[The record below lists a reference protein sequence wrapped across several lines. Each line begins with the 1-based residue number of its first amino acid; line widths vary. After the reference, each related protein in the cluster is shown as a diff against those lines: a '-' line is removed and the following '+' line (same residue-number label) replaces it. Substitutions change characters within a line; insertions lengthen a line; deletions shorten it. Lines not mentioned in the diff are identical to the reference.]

1 MSNYPTHDAISEA
14 SINLT
19 SFHKAFGKGS
29 RSEAIETA
37 ISTKADI
44 RLNDKDFN
52 NLNEVK
58 GNQKKVT
65 KKICKNFEGREK
77 FLLRETHNIF
87 QSATKI
93 NIGQSLIEHAME
105 ACEMPPKDLLNAFM
119 TGIPAFNSMWIEYDL
134 SFGGSVHN
142 PTELS
147 GTSSKYQG
155 PIRCGYLIQK
165 VGWENLSQF
174 DAEQFSPKEKAEVA
188 RQRRV
193 KPVWTPMHR
202 VTPMMGS
209 ESDWFELHKFI
220 HRPEYEYED
229 CPDSEV
235 FNPHK
240 LIAPKCG
247 AIFSYGEEENEF
259 TGNIVSRETYLKQM
273 AEKNAT
279 SILTQQYVDRYGGKK
294 SQKAFLNGLF
304 SRVGFC
310 QHLFAPLV
318 SDRYATNWQAT
329 YINFFRNASSD
340 KWIDGHLWAMDLR
353 FVIAVLGLLN
363 YQREVERDIEIVD
376 NDDIE
381 KPLML
386 HEPINE
392 VKVVEIN
399 LPKDEGVKLYG
410 KIFKQCITRQR
421 KHLRRGHWRTIHYKS
436 GLIKR
441 KWVEP
446 YWAGDAKLGTIIH
459 DYNLVNKKAG

>member
-1 MSNYPTHDAISEA
+1 MGTTMSNYPTHDAISEA

-19 SFHKAFGKGS
+19 SFHKAFGK
-29 RSEAIETA
+29 RDRWEAIETA
-37 ISTKADI
+37 ISTNAEI
-44 RLNDKDFN
+44 
-52 NLNEVK
+52 NLVEV
-58 GNQKKVT
+58 NSQKLYHTDVGK
-65 KKICKNFEGREK
+65 KKIAKKMCKNFEAREK

-87 QSATKI
+87 QNATKI
-93 NIGQSLIEHAME
+93 NIGQSLIEHAIE

-119 TGIPAFNSMWIEYDL
+119 TGIPAFNSMWIEWDPG
-134 SFGGSVHN
+134 FN
-142 PTELS
+142 AELK
-147 GTSSKYQG
+147 GV
-155 PIRCGYLIQK
+155 RFGYLIQR

-174 DAEQFSPKEKAEVA
+174 DVDQLSPKERAKKI
-188 RQRRV
+188 RQRRAN
-193 KPVWTPMHR
+193 PVWTPMHR
-202 VTPMMGS
+202 ITPEIWP
-209 ESDWFELHKFI
+209 ESDWFELHKFM
-220 HRPEYEYED
+220 HRPESDEQT
-229 CPDSEV
+229 
-235 FNPHK
+235 
-240 LIAPKCG
+240 LLAPRCG
-247 AIFSYGEEENEF
+247 AIFSYGEAPIENCQKH
-259 TGNIVSRETYLKQM
+259 TL
-273 AEKNAT
+273 EKNGAK
-279 SILTQQYVDRYGGKK
+279 ILTQEYVDYYSNKK
-294 SQKAFLNGLF
+294 AQKAFLNGLF
-304 SRVGFC
+304 SRFGFC

-318 SDRYATNWQAT
+318 SDRYATNWQAD
-329 YINFFRNASSD
+329 YINFFKHGASD
-340 KWIDGHLWAMDLR
+340 RWIDGDKWAMDLR

-386 HEPINE
+386 QEPINE

-459 DYNLVNKKAG
+459 DYHLVNKKAG

>member
-19 SFHKAFGKGS
+19 SFHKAFGKRS
-29 RSEAIETA
+29 RSEAVAEAVNLKYNGDKKA
-37 ISTKADI
+37 I
-44 RLNDKDFN
+44 
-52 NLNEVK
+52 
-58 GNQKKVT
+58 KKL
-65 KKICKNFEGREK
+65 CKNFEAREK
-77 FLLRETHNIF
+77 FLLKETHNIF

-93 NIGQSLIEHAME
+93 NIGQSLIEHAIE

-119 TGIPAFNSMWIEYDL
+119 TGIPAFNSMWIEWDPGF
-134 SFGGSVHN
+134 SAEMKGVRF
-142 PTELS
+142 
-147 GTSSKYQG
+147 
-155 PIRCGYLIQK
+155 GYLIQK
-165 VGWENLSQF
+165 VGWENLNQF
-174 DAEQFSPKEKAEVA
+174 DVKRLSPKERAEKA
-188 RQRRV
+188 RQRANRG
-193 KPVWTPMHR
+193 WTPMVR
-202 VTPMMGS
+202 VPPRMGF
-209 ESDWFELHKFI
+209 ESDWFELYKFM
-220 HRPEYEYED
+220 HRPESDEQT
-229 CPDSEV
+229 
-235 FNPHK
+235 
-240 LIAPKCG
+240 LLAPRCG
-247 AIFSYGEEENEF
+247 AIFSYGEEETKF
-259 TGNIVSRETYLKQM
+259 TEELLTDPITGKLTSREDYQKYTV
-273 AEKNAT
+273 EKNGT
-279 SILTQQYVDRYGGKK
+279 QILTQEYVDYYSNKK
-294 SQKAFLNGLF
+294 AQKAFLNGLF
-304 SRVGFC
+304 SRFGFC
-310 QHLFAPLV
+310 QHLFAPLIG
-318 SDRYATNWQAT
+318 DRYNNNWQAD
-329 YINFFRNASSD
+329 YINYFRHPDVARDS
-340 KWIDGHLWAMDLR
+340 KWLDGNLWAMDLR

-459 DYNLVNKKAG
+459 DYHLVNKKAG

>member
-19 SFHKAFGKGS
+19 SFHKAFGKRS
-29 RSEAIETA
+29 RSEAVAEAVNLKYNGDKKA
-37 ISTKADI
+37 I
-44 RLNDKDFN
+44 
-52 NLNEVK
+52 
-58 GNQKKVT
+58 KKL
-65 KKICKNFEGREK
+65 CKNFEAREK
-77 FLLRETHNIF
+77 FLLKETHNIF

-93 NIGQSLIEHAME
+93 NIGQSLIEHAVE
-105 ACEMPPKDLLNAFM
+105 ATEMPPKDLLNAFM
-119 TGIPAFNSMWIEYDL
+119 TGIPAFNSMWIEWDMGF
-134 SFGGSVHN
+134 SSDNIETIISDVGEPRSGSQFR
-142 PTELS
+142 T
-147 GTSSKYQG
+147 
-155 PIRCGYLIQK
+155 GYLIQK
-165 VGWENLSQF
+165 VGWAGELENNLSLEERTKRSS
-174 DAEQFSPKEKAEVA
+174 AKNRTSTINS
-188 RQRRV
+188 
-193 KPVWTPMHR
+193 VWTPNHR
-202 VTPMMGS
+202 MTPQMGF
-209 ESDWFELHKFI
+209 ESDWFEFHKFM
-220 HRPEYEYED
+220 HFPESD
-229 CPDSEV
+229 KNMLV
-235 FNPHK
+235 
-240 LIAPKCG
+240 APRCG
-247 AIFSYGEEENEF
+247 VLFSYGQEEGETRIEGG
-259 TGNIVSRETYLKQM
+259 TGVYKHDDSHLPPDKIKEAREKHGANVLTPEYVSHFS
-273 AEKNAT
+273 N
-279 SILTQQYVDRYGGKK
+279 KK

-304 SRVGFC
+304 SRFGFC
-310 QHLFAPLV
+310 QHLFAPLLE
-318 SDRYATNWQAT
+318 DRYASNWQGDYLGYFGDT
-329 YINFFRNASSD
+329 GQELLEIGGWS
-340 KWIDGHLWAMDLR
+340 MDLR

-459 DYNLVNKKAG
+459 DYHLVNKKAG

>member
-19 SFHKAFGKGS
+19 SFHKAFGKRS
-29 RSEAIETA
+29 RSEAIEAA
-37 ISTKADI
+37 ISTNADI

-52 NLNEVK
+52 GLSEVK
-58 GNQKKVT
+58 ENQKKVT

-87 QSATKI
+87 QKATKI
-93 NIGQSLIEHAME
+93 NIGQSLIEHAIE

-119 TGIPAFNSMWIEYDL
+119 TGIPAFDSMWIEWDPGF
-134 SFGGSVHN
+134 SAEMKGVRF
-142 PTELS
+142 
-147 GTSSKYQG
+147 
-155 PIRCGYLIQK
+155 GYLIQK
-165 VGWENLSQF
+165 VGWESLNQY
-174 DAEQFSPKEKAEVA
+174 DIEQLSPKERDKKI
-188 RQRRV
+188 RQRRAN
-193 KPVWTPMHR
+193 PVWTPIHR
-202 VTPMMGS
+202 ITPQIWP
-209 ESDWFELHKFI
+209 ESDWFELHKFM
-220 HRPEYEYED
+220 HRPESDEQT
-229 CPDSEV
+229 
-235 FNPHK
+235 
-240 LIAPKCG
+240 LLAPRCG
-247 AIFSYGEEENEF
+247 AIFSYGEEASEMHPKYF
-259 TGNIVSRETYLKQM
+259 KY
-273 AEKNAT
+273 EKHTLAKNGAK
-279 SILTQQYVDRYGGKK
+279 ILTQEYVDYYSSKK

-310 QHLFAPLV
+310 QHLFAPLIG
-318 SDRYATNWQAT
+318 DRYATNWQAD
-329 YINFFRNASSD
+329 YINFFKNGASD
-340 KWIDGHLWAMDLR
+340 KKWIDAHLWAMDLR

-459 DYNLVNKKAG
+459 DYHLVNKKAG